1 MPSARM
7 AGIESHLARRALPIW
22 MPGTAFAGLAL
33 FNYNGYPEVCSLHHL
48 PKVTVKTII
57 TCLRPPSGAGFLGG
71 EGERPGSFLD
81 AID

>member
-7 AGIESHLARRALPIW
+7 AGIESHLARRAL
-22 MPGTAFAGLAL
+22 PGTAFAGLAL

-48 PKVTVKTII
+48 PKVAVKTII